1 MSDCLPVFKRRE
13 MKVSIKKKKYE
24 FSFDSTMQVMYGYEK
39 LMPDHP
45 FFSGS
50 KITEWFV
57 LFYSILIVSNEGF
70 DVPFD
75 EFCKCA
81 EDPNLFKRMQEYYVK
96 RVGEIN
102 RIAVEMNGDQPE
114 DADDKKKD

>member
-1 MSDCLPVFKRRE
+1 

-24 FSFDSTMQVMYGYEK
+24 FSFDTTMQVMYGYEK

-70 DVPFD
+70 DLPFD

-102 RIAVEMNGDQPE
+102 RIALEMNGDQP
-114 DADDKKKD
+114 DDDDDKKKD